1 MFRFN
6 RFLAVLMAMS
16 VLLLAL
22 VACGGTTAESEPAVA
37 ESTTEAPAATTE
49 SEEPTAEAEEP
60 AAEAEERTIAVS
72 GAFALFPMM
81 TVWAEQYTAL
91 HPNITFDVQG
101 GGAGKGMTDVLAGA
115 VDIAMVSRELKPEET
130 DQGAFGVPVTIDAVV
145 ATVNAANPHI
155 DAILAQGLTPEAA
168 AAIWMTQ
175 ETATWGAL
183 LGTDA
188 TDAITVYTRSDAA
201 GAAEVWAKYMG
212 GSVQEDLKGT
222 AVNGDPGLAEAV
234 RQDDLGI
241 GFNNIGFA
249 YDLSTGGQ
257 LEGLRVIPLDL
268 NGDGTISDDESFYDT
283 KDGIAAAIAARTYP
297 FPPARELYLVTKGEP
312 DPVIVEFYRWVLTDG
327 QALVPDAGFVN
338 LDAGQIAAA
347 LGLIGE

>member
-1 MFRFN
+1 
-6 RFLAVLMAMS
+6 MS
-16 VLLLAL
+16 RIMKLITLLVVFVFATLL
-22 VACGGTTAESEPAVA
+22 VACGGGGAAEPAA
-37 ESTTEAPAATTE
+37 EAAQPAAE
-49 SEEPTAEAEEP
+49 TAAEEP
-60 AAEAEERTIAVS
+60 AAEAPAAEEEERSIAVS

-145 ATVNAANPHI
+145 ATVNANNPHL
-155 DAILAQGLTPEAA
+155 DAILAQGLTPETA
-168 AAIWMTQ
+168 AAIWMSQ
-175 ETATWGAL
+175 ETTTWGQL

-188 TDAITVYTRSDAA
+188 ADPITVYTRSDAA

-212 GSVQEDLKGT
+212 GSVQEDLRGT

-234 RQDDLGI
+234 RQDKLGI

-249 YDLSTGGQ
+249 YNLETGAQ
-257 LEGLRVIPLDL
+257 LDGLVVIPLDL
-268 NGDGTISDDESFYDT
+268 NGDGAISDDENFYET
-283 KDGIAAAIAARTYP
+283 KDAIAAAIAARTYP
-297 FPPARELYLVTKGEP
+297 YPPARELYLVTKGEP
-312 DPVIVEFYRWVLTDG
+312 DADIAAFYKWVLTEG
-327 QALVPDAGFVN
+327 QALVPDAGYVN
-338 LDAGQIAAA
+338 LNTGQIDAA
-347 LGLIGE
+347 LGLLGE

>member
-1 MFRFN
+1 
-6 RFLAVLMAMS
+6 MALS
-16 VLLLAL
+16 ALLLAL
-22 VACGGTTAESEPAVA
+22 VACGGTTS
-37 ESTTEAPAATTE
+37 
-49 SEEPTAEAEEP
+49 EEP
-60 AAEAEERTIAVS
+60 AALAATSESEVAAAGEPAVDDEERTIAVS

-81 TVWAEQYTAL
+81 TVWAEQYSAL

-145 ATVNAANPHI
+145 ATVNAENPYI
-155 DAILAQGLTPEAA
+155 DAILAQGLTPETA
-168 AAIWMTQ
+168 AAIWLTQ
-175 ETATWGAL
+175 TTTTWGDL
-183 LGTDA
+183 LGTAA
-188 TDAITVYTRSDAA
+188 TEAITVYTRSDAA

-234 RQDDLGI
+234 RQDALGI

-249 YDLSTGGQ
+249 FDLSTGSQ

-268 NGDGTISDDESFYDT
+268 NGDGAISDDESFYNT
-283 KDGIAAAIAARTYP
+283 KDDIAAAIASRTYP

-312 DPVIVEFYRWVLTDG
+312 DPVIAAFYRWILTEG
-327 QALVPDAGFVN
+327 QALVPDAGYVN
-338 LDAGQIAAA
+338 LDAEQIAAA

>member
-1 MFRFN
+1 
-6 RFLAVLMAMS
+6 MS
-16 VLLLAL
+16 RIMKLITLLVVFVFAALL
-22 VACGGTTAESEPAVA
+22 VACGGGGAAEPAA
-37 ESTTEAPAATTE
+37 EAAQPAAE
-49 SEEPTAEAEEP
+49 TAAEEP
-60 AAEAEERTIAVS
+60 AAEAPAAEEEERSIAVS

-145 ATVNAANPHI
+145 ATVNANNPHL
-155 DAILAQGLTPEAA
+155 DAILAQGLTPETA
-168 AAIWMTQ
+168 AAIWMSQ
-175 ETATWGAL
+175 ETTTWGQL

-188 TDAITVYTRSDAA
+188 ADPITVYTRSDAA

-234 RQDDLGI
+234 RQDDLGV

-249 YDLSTGGQ
+249 YNLETGEQ
-257 LEGLRVIPLDL
+257 LEGLRVVPLDI
-268 NGDGTISDDESFYDT
+268 NGDGSIGADESFYDT
-283 KDGIAAAIAARTYP
+283 KDAIAAAIAAKTYP

-312 DPVIVEFYRWVLTDG
+312 DPVIAEFYNWVLTEG
-327 QALVPDAGFVN
+327 QDLVADAGFVN
-338 LDAGQIAAA
+338 LDADRLVEA
-347 LGLIGE
+347 LGLIGQ